1 MRLAFRN
8 PALQKLE
15 TEDDP
20 AYSESVTERFR
31 NRVNLIRSA
40 LDERDFRAL
49 KSLHLEKLK
58 GNRSH
63 QRSMRLNDQFRLIL
77 EYEGEAPN
85 KTVVIVDIED
95 YH

>member
-15 TEDDP
+15 REDDP
-20 AYSESVTERFR
+20 AYSESVTERYR
-31 NRVNLIRSA
+31 SRVNLIRNA

-49 KSLHLEKLK
+49 KSLHFEKLK

-63 QRSMRLNDQFRLIL
+63 QYSMRLNDQFRLIL

-85 KTVVIVDIED
+85 KTVVIVDIQD